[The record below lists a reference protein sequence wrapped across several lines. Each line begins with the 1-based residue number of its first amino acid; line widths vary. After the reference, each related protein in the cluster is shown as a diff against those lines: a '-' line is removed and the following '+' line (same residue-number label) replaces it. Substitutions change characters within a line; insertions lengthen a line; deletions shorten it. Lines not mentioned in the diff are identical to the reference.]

1 MIEKPDL
8 PPEEGEFKGAT
19 RRLLLEAAMELIQQ
33 GDIPS
38 VAEVARRAKVSRAT
52 AYRYFPGS
60 SALITAVI
68 DASLGPVRTFPS
80 TEADG
85 RKRVEELFTVTFPRF
100 VKYEPQMRAAAQLAL
115 EHWAK
120 QRAGTLK
127 EKAYRRGHRVGI
139 LAHALEPFRNSLS
152 ASVLDRLHKALS
164 VIYGIEPHVILKDI
178 WGLDEQEVEAVAL
191 WMANALVEAALREAE
206 G

>member
-1 MIEKPDL
+1 M
-8 PPEEGEFKGAT
+8 
-19 RRLLLEAAMELIQQ
+19 
-33 GDIPS
+33 
-38 VAEVARRAKVSRAT
+38 
-52 AYRYFPGS
+52 
-60 SALITAVI
+60 
-68 DASLGPVRTFPS
+68 
-80 TEADG
+80 
-85 RKRVEELFTVTFPRF
+85 TFPRF

-120 QRAGTLK
+120 QRAGILK